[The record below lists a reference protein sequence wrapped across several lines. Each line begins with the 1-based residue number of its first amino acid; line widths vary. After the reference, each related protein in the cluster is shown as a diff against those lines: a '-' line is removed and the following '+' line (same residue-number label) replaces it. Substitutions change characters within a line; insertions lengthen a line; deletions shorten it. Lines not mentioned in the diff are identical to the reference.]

1 MALYRITTDKL
12 ELVPQTS
19 FVQEQMLERR
29 DLQRLLRSDITILGE
44 DLFVLSEEFGEWE
57 ESSRRIDLLCLDKQ
71 RRLVVVEIKRT
82 EDGGHMELQAIRYAS
97 MVSSLTL
104 DQAAST
110 YSRFLKIE
118 DADQRARRDI
128 VEFLEID
135 SIENEELSGE
145 VRIILVS
152 SNFSTELTT
161 SVIWLNKHDLDI
173 ECVRLIPYKLGEQ
186 ILVDVTQIIPLP
198 EAEEYEIKIRAQAQE
213 NRKIRTGRQE
223 IFRRFWAQLIDRSK
237 SQTQL
242 LANRSTTEDH
252 WLTAGIGRA
261 GFHLNLS
268 LTEDRAR
275 IECYIRKGKDSDI
288 WNLAAFN
295 ALKAQKEQIESVFG
309 APLDWQELPERSG
322 CRICFDLDGGW
333 RLPEQEWPKLQE
345 EVIQTLI
352 KLERALRGPIQS
364 LRV

>member
-1 MALYRITTDKL
+1 
-12 ELVPQTS
+12 
-19 FVQEQMLERR
+19 
-29 DLQRLLRSDITILGE
+29 
-44 DLFVLSEEFGEWE
+44 
-57 ESSRRIDLLCLDKQ
+57 
-71 RRLVVVEIKRT
+71 
-82 EDGGHMELQAIRYAS
+82 
-97 MVSSLTL
+97 
-104 DQAAST
+104 
-110 YSRFLKIE
+110 
-118 DADQRARRDI
+118 
-128 VEFLEID
+128 
-135 SIENEELSGE
+135 
-145 VRIILVS
+145 
-152 SNFSTELTT
+152 
-161 SVIWLNKHDLDI
+161 
-173 ECVRLIPYKLGEQ
+173 

-333 RLPEQEWPKLQE
+333 RLPEQE
-345 EVIQTLI
+345 
-352 KLERALRGPIQS
+352 
-364 LRV
+364 